1 MAKIE
6 LEKAY
11 NAKLVEDGIYKKWE
25 DSGYFNPDNLPGD
38 RPEKFVVSMPPPN
51 VTGILHLGHAFEN
64 ALMDI
69 AVRYQRLQGKRAV
82 IIPGTDHAA
91 VATQA
96 RVESD
101 LKKQGIANPRQEF
114 GREGLVEKIRAF
126 AEDHKSIMIS
136 QIKKMGTSCDW
147 SRLAYTFDEPRS
159 KAVNEIFKRM
169 FADGLIY
176 RGYRVINWSVKGQ
189 STCSDDELEYETKK
203 TVVYTFKY
211 SDTFPIPI
219 ATTRPETKL
228 GDTAVAVNPDDDRYK
243 HLIGQK
249 FIVDVGAEKPLTITI
264 IGDKN
269 VDVNYGTGAVG
280 VTPAHSQIDFEMY
293 QNNKE
298 IGIIPVIGKDGR
310 MLKTAGQDYEGLTVL
325 EAREKFV
332 AWLKEKNLYI
342 SEEEIEHNV
351 GTSDRFKDVVEALPM
366 DQWFVDVNKEIPGRG
381 KTLKDLMREAVTV
394 GHRGDKNK
402 IIKITPDQFH
412 NIYLHWID
420 NLRDWCISRQIWWG
434 HRIPIWYCDDCGDI
448 FYSAVNP
455 GTCSKCQ
462 STKIRQDE
470 DTLDTWF
477 SSGAWTFS
485 TLGWPDSAEATSGEA
500 TDLEKYHPTTWMQM
514 GYEIL
519 FFWMARMILMTTY
532 ALDDIP
538 FKDVYIHGILRAKDG
553 RKFSKSLGNGL
564 DPLEVIE
571 KYGTDALRLS
581 LVKGVTAGNDSRF
594 YEEKVEG
601 ARNFVNK
608 LWNISRYIFSAIDNP
623 QIIAV
628 QPEAKSLADQW
639 ILNKLAVVSLE
650 AGQQLDRADFSGASE
665 TLTEFTW
672 NDFADWYLE
681 VSKIEKNKDDIL
693 LYVLQNLLKMWH
705 PFIPFVTEEIWSK
718 IEGAGLLMV
727 ENWPLAEV
735 GDRKEGLL
743 SVIKHALRLD
753 NQTENKN
760 DFELVKE
767 IITSLRNLRG
777 ENKVEAGKW
786 AKAVVLAGNRKE
798 LVEGQREIIM
808 KLARLETLEI
818 MEAGKKPKGSAAAVI
833 GGMEIYLDLA
843 GLIDVAAEKDRLN
856 KELETVGK
864 YLKGLEIKLG
874 NEEFVKHAPAA
885 VVASEKNKLA
895 EAQEKIKKLEA
906 QLESLG

>member
-11 NAKLVEDGIYKKWE
+11 TAKAVEDEIYKKWE
-25 DSGYFNPDNLPGD
+25 DSGYFNPDNLPGN
-38 RPEKFVVSMPPPN
+38 RPEKFVISMPPPN

-69 AVRYQRLQGKRAV
+69 EVRYQRMKGKRAV

-96 RVESD
+96 RVED
-101 LKKQGIANPRQEF
+101 ELKKQGIANPRQEL
-114 GREGLVEKIRAF
+114 GREGLLAKVREF
-126 AEDHKSIMIS
+126 AEDHKSTIIS
-136 QIKKMGTSCDW
+136 QIKKVGTSCDW

-159 KAVNEIFKRM
+159 QAVNEIFRRM
-169 FADGLIY
+169 FSDGLIY

-203 TVVYTFKY
+203 TIVYTFKY
-211 SDTFPIPI
+211 SENFPIPI

-228 GDTAVAVNPDDDRYK
+228 GDTAVAVNPEDERYK
-243 HLIGQK
+243 HFIGQK
-249 FIVDVGAEKPLTITI
+249 FTVDVGAEKPLTITI

-269 VDVNYGTGAVG
+269 VDINYGTGAVG

-310 MLKTAGQDYEGLTVL
+310 MLKAAGKDYEGLTVL

-332 AWLKEKNLYI
+332 SWLKENNLYI

-351 GTSDRFKDVVEALPM
+351 GISDRFKDVVEALPM
-366 DQWFVDVNKEIPGRG
+366 DQWFVDVNKEVPGRG

-394 GHRGDKNK
+394 GHNGDKNK
-402 IIKITPDQFH
+402 IIKIAPERFH

-434 HRIPIWYCDDCGDI
+434 HRIPIWYCDDCGEV
-448 FYSAVNP
+448 FYSDKIP
-455 GTCSKCQ
+455 EKCPKCPSSKL
-462 STKIRQDE
+462 RQDE

-485 TLGWPDSAEATSGEA
+485 TLGWPADTE
-500 TDLEKYHPTTWMQM
+500 DMKKYHPTTWMQM

-532 ALDDIP
+532 ALNDIP

-564 DPLEVIE
+564 DPIEVIE

-581 LVKGVTAGNDSRF
+581 LIKGVSAGNDSRY
-594 YEEKVEG
+594 YEEKIEG

-608 LWNISRYIFSAIDNP
+608 LWNISRFILSTIENP
-623 QIIAV
+623 RLISER
-628 QPEAKSLADQW
+628 PEAKTIADGW
-639 ILNKLAVVSLE
+639 ILDKLEEVSRL
-650 AGQQLDRADFSGASE
+650 AGEQLDKYDFSGASE

-681 VSKIEKNKDDIL
+681 IAKIEGDKEEIL
-693 LYVLQNLLKMWH
+693 LYVLENILKLWH

-718 IEGAGLLMV
+718 LGAKNLLMI
-727 ENWPLAEV
+727 EAWPEAIEKKSGLMDKIKGALHLAEAKEV
-735 GDRKEGLL
+735 GG
-743 SVIKHALRLD
+743 
-753 NQTENKN
+753 
-760 DFELVKE
+760 FELIKE
-767 IITSLRNLRG
+767 VIGALRNLRG
-777 ENKVEAGKW
+777 ENKVDAGKW
-786 AKAVVLAGNRKE
+786 AKATIIAGE
-798 LVEGQREIIM
+798 HEPFLSGQKEIIM
-808 KLARLETLEI
+808 KLARLETLDISASGE
-818 MEAGKKPKGSAAAVI
+818 KPKGCAVAVVSGI
-833 GGMEIYLDLA
+833 EVYLDLA
-843 GLIDVAAEKDRLN
+843 GLIDVEAEKARLD
-856 KELETVGK
+856 KELAETEK
-864 YLKGLEIKLG
+864 YLKGVEIKLG
-874 NEEFVKHAPAA
+874 NEEFVKNAPVA
-885 VVASEKNKLA
+885 VVDGEKKKLA
-895 EAQEKIKKLEA
+895 EAQEKLAKLKA